1 VNGVGGMG
9 GKTMILRFI
18 IAIFVLAGTWQSSF
32 SQTAEVYR
40 FGIGLESCAHWLSN
54 PQTESAGA
62 NWILGYWS
70 GMNIFHSDNHMV
82 GSKTDGDAIIGE
94 VRKICN
100 QSPSTK
106 LNEAISAV
114 YLNFQQQN
122 K

>member
-1 VNGVGGMG
+1 MA

-40 FGIGLESCAHWLSN
+40 FGIGLESCTHWLSN

-70 GMNIFHSDNHMV
+70 GMNVFHSDNHMV

-100 QSPSTK
+100 QSPSTN

-114 YLNFQQQN
+114 YLNFQRQN